1 MSLVAILDDRAT
13 NRHIFAR
20 LAESTLGFRHGPK
33 SMVDRTTLV
42 VVMLSNAAYTRAYD
56 VDQLEELRRD
66 GRAGGILALSGRAD
80 GQLPGEHVL
89 FAGMDD
95 ASDIELSLLHVIV
108 AQCYAL
114 AESLARGLQPDVP
127 NAAGVVNRVVQG
139 VTIYPWEEQGADVP
153 GR

>member
-1 MSLVAILDDRAT
+1 
-13 NRHIFAR
+13 
-20 LAESTLGFRHGPK
+20 
-33 SMVDRTTLV
+33 MVDRNTLV
-42 VVMLSNAAYTRAYD
+42 VVMLSNATYTRAYD
-56 VDQLEELRRD
+56 LDLLDELRRD

-80 GQLPGEHVL
+80 GRLPGEHVL
-89 FAGMDD
+89 FAGMDG

-114 AESLARGLQPDVP
+114 AESLAHGLQPDVP

-139 VTIYPWEEQGADVP
+139 VTIYPWKEQDEDVP